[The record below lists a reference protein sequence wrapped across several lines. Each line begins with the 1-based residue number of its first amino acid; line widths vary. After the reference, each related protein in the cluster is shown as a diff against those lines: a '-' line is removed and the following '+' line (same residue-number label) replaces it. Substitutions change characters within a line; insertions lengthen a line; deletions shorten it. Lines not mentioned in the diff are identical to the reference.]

1 MPAFRR
7 CIVSCFVVLTPLFST
22 GIACAD
28 NPIEEGKK
36 IFNQKAEPK
45 CAMCHSLKHA
55 DSYAEGGP
63 DLDDLKPDAARV
75 EKAVRNGIGEMP
87 VITGLTDA
95 EIKLVARYLAEVAGK
110 K

>member
-1 MPAFRR
+1 
-7 CIVSCFVVLTPLFST
+7 
-22 GIACAD
+22 
-28 NPIEEGKK
+28 
-36 IFNQKAEPK
+36 
-45 CAMCHSLKHA
+45 
-55 DSYAEGGP
+55 
-63 DLDDLKPDAARV
+63 V

>member
-1 MPAFRR
+1 MSAFRL
-7 CIVSCFVVLTPLFST
+7 CISYALVALSLLGT
-22 GIACAD
+22 GIAVAED
-28 NPIEEGKK
+28 VIAEGKK

-63 DLDDLKPDAARV
+63 DLDELKPDAVRV

>member
-1 MPAFRR
+1 MSVFRL
-7 CIVSCFVVLTPLFST
+7 CISYCVVVMSLLFST
-22 GIACAD
+22 GIALAD

-36 IFNQKAEPK
+36 IFNLKAEPK

-75 EKAVRNGIGEMP
+75 ENAVRNGKGDMP
-87 VITGLTDA
+87 AITGLTDA